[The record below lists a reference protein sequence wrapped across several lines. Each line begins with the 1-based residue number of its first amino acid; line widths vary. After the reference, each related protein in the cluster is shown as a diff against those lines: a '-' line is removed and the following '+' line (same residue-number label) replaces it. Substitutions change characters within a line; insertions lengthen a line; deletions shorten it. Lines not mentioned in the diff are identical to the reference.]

1 MKRRR
6 EFEVTGN
13 LKGWERWDRLHEI
26 KVKTLTIGATH
37 DEMDPA
43 DMRKMATLMPKASCA
58 ICPNGSHL
66 NMWDDQ
72 TFYFNHLL
80 AFLRE
85 V

>member
-1 MKRRR
+1 
-6 EFEVTGN
+6 
-13 LKGWERWDRLHEI
+13 
-26 KVKTLTIGATH
+26 
-37 DEMDPA
+37 MDPA
-43 DMRKMATLMPKASCA
+43 DMRKMATLMPEASCA

>member
-1 MKRRR
+1 
-6 EFEVTGN
+6 
-13 LKGWERWDRLHEI
+13 
-26 KVKTLTIGATH
+26 
-37 DEMDPA
+37 MDPA
-43 DMRKMATLMPKASCA
+43 DMRKMATLMPEASCA
-58 ICPNGSHL
+58 ICPKGSHL

>member
-1 MKRRR
+1 MKVRSRHCS
-6 EFEVTGN
+6 TN
-13 LKGWERWDRLHEI
+13 
-26 KVKTLTIGATH
+26 TATAGATH

-43 DMRKMATLMPKASCA
+43 DMRKMATLMPEASCA